1 MGEQT
6 AKAPGLNRAK
16 TYQLVLFPLNNGATN
31 VYYVLV
37 LSYIAT
43 FGSKVLALSMIF
55 ASVMVT
61 GMRLFDAITD
71 PIIGALM
78 DRTNGKFGKFRPFMV
93 IGNLI
98 MAASILVLYCL
109 TPLIPAGSMFLR
121 YAAFVALYA
130 VWVIGYTFQTSC
142 TRSGQTVLT
151 NDPKQRP
158 LFTIFNTVGSLL
170 GMGAMQ
176 FFAPILAKNYEGG
189 YASAGFFRTL
199 APVGIVISILL
210 TILAIIYALCIAAAI
225 AFHAREGVQQLMEDP
240 ARICIWSLCFL
251 LCLIYHKKRSS
262 YRVAAEH
269 TVLPP
274 LTVILLVTGYFP
286 DVAMFLIIV
295 TIITSII
302 TARSLKIGILRAGT
316 TLAPIPLIKILF
328 ANTSHV
334 LSIIISQNSVN
345 AAINPYQFQHWLL
358 PLLIMTVAVPIIRL
372 ICDIVTF
379 FFVQIPIRKAMRE
392 YSLSHILAM
401 ALADLMAIVWI
412 PEILEFANIG
422 SDTATVLSVFMLAL
436 IAYSLLLMTVD
447 TMNRLTRSRSALKCI
462 ANVSDAL
469 PLPNQVPEETV
480 VRRINRG
487 LTRMR
492 CFISNANNLDK
503 RGYSYRYSAP
513 ISTGSRQYYLAM
525 ERSIWNRPF
534 MSTDETILLTCGE
547 VLTESLRV
555 NKEVTLL
562 RTESE
567 TDTLTGALTYRAFIG
582 HLKSLQTENVHN
594 LVAVVYFGVEHLRT
608 VNEHYGRKIGN
619 AVLRSVGM
627 RLSQLLPGNATLSRV
642 NGAEFAMI
650 VTDVTSTSDV
660 EELATRMRNLAV
672 MPVYTE
678 EGEVSVD
685 VSSSISFS
693 NATDGFSVLLADASA
708 HIYESESSNLPV
720 VDGMTSTLAAQNGSG
735 DYFNASDVLRH
746 AIEDNTISVLYQ
758 PIFDVNT
765 KRITSLDTIVRVHDA
780 KGRTLA
786 PYFVT
791 AEAHRLN
798 MSVQLTLD
806 VLETC
811 VKDMTAFRK
820 VAPELDIVDICMNG
834 SELGASIFHERLE
847 QLTHEQPQLRFGLQ
861 LGSHAIHVVHDEVDD
876 EVAALAALPNVELG
890 LTNAGTTYSEVAA
903 FAHLPLDF
911 ARFDKTVVRDF
922 RTPRAKQ
929 IMQRTLEISR
939 DNDAFHVVF
948 DGVESLDQVEFIRSI
963 GGTLAEGTLLSNA
976 MSANEFL
983 MRLETMGTSLP
994 EAAPRQ
1000 AE

>member
-1 MGEQT
+1 MASKQSKHQ
-6 AKAPGLNRAK
+6 A
-16 TYQLVLFPLNNGATN
+16 AT
-31 VYYVLV
+31 
-37 LSYIAT
+37 
-43 FGSKVLALSMIF
+43 GSQSKDGI
-55 ASVMVT
+55 
-61 GMRLFDAITD
+61 R
-71 PIIGALM
+71 
-78 DRTNGKFGKFRPFMV
+78 K
-93 IGNLI
+93 
-98 MAASILVLYCL
+98 
-109 TPLIPAGSMFLR
+109 
-121 YAAFVALYA
+121 
-130 VWVIGYTFQTSC
+130 
-142 TRSGQTVLT
+142 
-151 NDPKQRP
+151 
-158 LFTIFNTVGSLL
+158 
-170 GMGAMQ
+170 
-176 FFAPILAKNYEGG
+176 
-189 YASAGFFRTL
+189 
-199 APVGIVISILL
+199 PVRL

-225 AFHAREGVQQLMEDP
+225 AVHAQEGAQRFMENP
-240 ARICIWSLCFL
+240 ARICRLSAFFL

-262 YRVAAEH
+262 YRVAVEH

-316 TLAPIPLIKILF
+316 TLATIPLIRILF
-328 ANTSHV
+328 AHTSHV
-334 LSIIISQNSVN
+334 LSIIINQYSVK
-345 AAINPYQFQHWLL
+345 AAYNPFQFQNWLL
-358 PLLIMTVAVPIIRL
+358 PLLIMTVAVPIIQL

-379 FFVQIPIRKAMRE
+379 FFIQIPIRKAMHE

-401 ALADLMAIVWI
+401 TLADLMAIVWI
-412 PEILEFANIG
+412 PEILQFVNIG

-447 TMNRLTRSRSALKCI
+447 TMSSLARSRSALKCI

-469 PLPNQVPEETV
+469 PLPNQVPEETM

-487 LTRMR
+487 LASPPPTHMR
-492 CFISNANNLDK
+492 CFVSDANNLDK

-513 ISTGSRQYYLAM
+513 ISTGSRQYYIAM

-534 MSTDETILLTCGE
+534 MSIDETILLTCGG
-547 VLTESLRV
+547 VLAESLRV

-562 RTESE
+562 RTEAE
-567 TDTLTGALTYRAFIG
+567 TDTLTAALTYRAFIG

-627 RLSQLLPGNATLSRV
+627 RLSHLLPENATLSRV

-672 MPVYTE
+672 MPVHTE

-693 NATDGFSVLLADASA
+693 NATDGFAVLLADASA
-708 HIYESESSNLPV
+708 HIYESESSNLPA
-720 VDGMTSTLAAQNGSG
+720 VDGTTAMLAAQNGSD
-735 DYFNASDVLRH
+735 DYVNVSDVLRH

-765 KRITSLDTIVRVHDA
+765 KRITSLDTIVRVHDE

-834 SELGASIFHERLE
+834 SELGASVFHERLE
-847 QLTHEQPQLRFGLQ
+847 QLTHEQPQLSFGLQ
-861 LGSHAIHVVHDEVDD
+861 LGSHAIQVAHDEVDD
-876 EVAALAALPNVELG
+876 EVVDLAALPNVELG

-911 ARFDKTVVRDF
+911 ARFDKTVVRAF

-929 IMQRTLEISR
+929 IMQRMLEISR

-948 DGVESLDQVEFIRSI
+948 DGVETLDQVEFIRSI

-976 MSANEFL
+976 MNANEFL

-994 EAAPRQ
+994 EAGPRQ

>member
-1 MGEQT
+1 MTSKQSKHQ
-6 AKAPGLNRAK
+6 A
-16 TYQLVLFPLNNGATN
+16 AT
-31 VYYVLV
+31 
-37 LSYIAT
+37 
-43 FGSKVLALSMIF
+43 GSQPKDGI
-55 ASVMVT
+55 
-61 GMRLFDAITD
+61 R
-71 PIIGALM
+71 
-78 DRTNGKFGKFRPFMV
+78 K
-93 IGNLI
+93 
-98 MAASILVLYCL
+98 
-109 TPLIPAGSMFLR
+109 PAR
-121 YAAFVALYA
+121 
-130 VWVIGYTFQTSC
+130 
-142 TRSGQTVLT
+142 
-151 NDPKQRP
+151 
-158 LFTIFNTVGSLL
+158 
-170 GMGAMQ
+170 
-176 FFAPILAKNYEGG
+176 
-189 YASAGFFRTL
+189 
-199 APVGIVISILL
+199 L

-720 VDGMTSTLAAQNGSG
+720 VDGMTSTL
-735 DYFNASDVLRH
+735 
-746 AIEDNTISVLYQ
+746 
-758 PIFDVNT
+758 
-765 KRITSLDTIVRVHDA
+765 
-780 KGRTLA
+780 
-786 PYFVT
+786 
-791 AEAHRLN
+791 
-798 MSVQLTLD
+798 D

>member
-1 MGEQT
+1 MTSKQSKHQ
-6 AKAPGLNRAK
+6 A
-16 TYQLVLFPLNNGATN
+16 AT
-31 VYYVLV
+31 
-37 LSYIAT
+37 
-43 FGSKVLALSMIF
+43 GSQPKDGI
-55 ASVMVT
+55 
-61 GMRLFDAITD
+61 R
-71 PIIGALM
+71 
-78 DRTNGKFGKFRPFMV
+78 K
-93 IGNLI
+93 
-98 MAASILVLYCL
+98 
-109 TPLIPAGSMFLR
+109 PAR
-121 YAAFVALYA
+121 
-130 VWVIGYTFQTSC
+130 
-142 TRSGQTVLT
+142 
-151 NDPKQRP
+151 
-158 LFTIFNTVGSLL
+158 
-170 GMGAMQ
+170 
-176 FFAPILAKNYEGG
+176 
-189 YASAGFFRTL
+189 
-199 APVGIVISILL
+199 L

-225 AFHAREGVQQLMEDP
+225 AFHAQEGVQQLMEDP

-447 TMNRLTRSRSALKCI
+447 TMSRLTRSRSALKCI

-492 CFISNANNLDK
+492 CFISNANNLNK

-693 NATDGFSVLLADASA
+693 NATDGFSVL
-708 HIYESESSNLPV
+708 
-720 VDGMTSTLAAQNGSG
+720 
-735 DYFNASDVLRH
+735 
-746 AIEDNTISVLYQ
+746 YQ

-780 KGRTLA
+780 KGRTLV

>member
-1 MGEQT
+1 MASKQSKHQ
-6 AKAPGLNRAK
+6 A
-16 TYQLVLFPLNNGATN
+16 AT
-31 VYYVLV
+31 
-37 LSYIAT
+37 
-43 FGSKVLALSMIF
+43 GSQSKDGI
-55 ASVMVT
+55 
-61 GMRLFDAITD
+61 R
-71 PIIGALM
+71 
-78 DRTNGKFGKFRPFMV
+78 K
-93 IGNLI
+93 
-98 MAASILVLYCL
+98 
-109 TPLIPAGSMFLR
+109 
-121 YAAFVALYA
+121 
-130 VWVIGYTFQTSC
+130 
-142 TRSGQTVLT
+142 
-151 NDPKQRP
+151 
-158 LFTIFNTVGSLL
+158 
-170 GMGAMQ
+170 
-176 FFAPILAKNYEGG
+176 
-189 YASAGFFRTL
+189 
-199 APVGIVISILL
+199 PVRL

-225 AFHAREGVQQLMEDP
+225 AVHAQEGAQRFMENP
-240 ARICIWSLCFL
+240 ARICILSAFFL

-316 TLAPIPLIKILF
+316 TLATIPLIRILF
-328 ANTSHV
+328 AHTSHV
-334 LSIIISQNSVN
+334 LSIIINQYSVN
-345 AAINPYQFQHWLL
+345 AAYNPFQFQNWLL
-358 PLLIMTVAVPIIRL
+358 PLLIMTVAVPIIQL

-379 FFVQIPIRKAMRE
+379 FFIQIPIRKAMHE

-401 ALADLMAIVWI
+401 TLADLMAIVWI
-412 PEILEFANIG
+412 PEILQFVNIG

-447 TMNRLTRSRSALKCI
+447 TMSRLARSRSALKCI

-469 PLPNQVPEETV
+469 PLPNQVPEEAV

-487 LTRMR
+487 LASPPHMR
-492 CFISNANNLDK
+492 CFVSDANNLDK

-513 ISTGSRQYYLAM
+513 ISTGSRQYYIAM

-534 MSTDETILLTCGE
+534 MSIDETILSTCGG
-547 VLTESLRV
+547 VLAESLRV

-562 RTESE
+562 RTEAE
-567 TDTLTGALTYRAFIG
+567 TDTLTEALTYRAFIG

-627 RLSQLLPGNATLSRV
+627 RLSHLLPENATLSRV

-693 NATDGFSVLLADASA
+693 NATDGFAVLLADASA
-708 HIYESESSNLPV
+708 HIYESESSNLPA
-720 VDGMTSTLAAQNGSG
+720 VDGTTAMLAAQNGSD
-735 DYFNASDVLRH
+735 DYVNVSDVLRH

-911 ARFDKTVVRDF
+911 ARFDKTVVRAF
-922 RTPRAKQ
+922 RMPRAKQ
-929 IMQRTLEISR
+929 IMQRMLEISR

-948 DGVESLDQVEFIRSI
+948 DGVETLDQVEFIRSI

-976 MSANEFL
+976 MNANEFL

-994 EAAPRQ
+994 EAGPRQ

>member
-1 MGEQT
+1 MASKQSKHQ
-6 AKAPGLNRAK
+6 A
-16 TYQLVLFPLNNGATN
+16 AT
-31 VYYVLV
+31 
-37 LSYIAT
+37 
-43 FGSKVLALSMIF
+43 GSQSKDGI
-55 ASVMVT
+55 
-61 GMRLFDAITD
+61 R
-71 PIIGALM
+71 
-78 DRTNGKFGKFRPFMV
+78 K
-93 IGNLI
+93 
-98 MAASILVLYCL
+98 
-109 TPLIPAGSMFLR
+109 
-121 YAAFVALYA
+121 
-130 VWVIGYTFQTSC
+130 
-142 TRSGQTVLT
+142 
-151 NDPKQRP
+151 
-158 LFTIFNTVGSLL
+158 
-170 GMGAMQ
+170 
-176 FFAPILAKNYEGG
+176 
-189 YASAGFFRTL
+189 
-199 APVGIVISILL
+199 PVRL

-225 AFHAREGVQQLMEDP
+225 AVHAQEGAQRFMENP
-240 ARICIWSLCFL
+240 ARICILSAFFL

-269 TVLPP
+269 TVLTP

-316 TLAPIPLIKILF
+316 TLATIPLIRILF
-328 ANTSHV
+328 AHTSHV
-334 LSIIISQNSVN
+334 LSIIINQYSVN
-345 AAINPYQFQHWLL
+345 AAYNPFQFQNWLL
-358 PLLIMTVAVPIIRL
+358 PLLIMTVAVPIIQL

-379 FFVQIPIRKAMRE
+379 FFIQIPIRKAMHE

-401 ALADLMAIVWI
+401 TLADLMAIVWI
-412 PEILEFANIG
+412 PEILQFVNIG

-447 TMNRLTRSRSALKCI
+447 TMSRLARSRSALKCI

-487 LTRMR
+487 LASPPHMR
-492 CFISNANNLDK
+492 CFVSDANNLDK

-513 ISTGSRQYYLAM
+513 ISTGSRQYYIAM

-534 MSTDETILLTCGE
+534 MSIDETILSTCGG
-547 VLTESLRV
+547 VLAESLRV

-562 RTESE
+562 RTEAE
-567 TDTLTGALTYRAFIG
+567 TDTLTEALTYRAFIG

-627 RLSQLLPGNATLSRV
+627 RLSHLLPENATLSRV

-693 NATDGFSVLLADASA
+693 NATDGFAVLLADASA
-708 HIYESESSNLPV
+708 HIYESESSNLPA
-720 VDGMTSTLAAQNGSG
+720 VDGTTAMLAAQNGSD
-735 DYFNASDVLRH
+735 DYVNVSDVLRH
-746 AIEDNTISVLYQ
+746 VIEDNTISVLYQ

-911 ARFDKTVVRDF
+911 ARFDKTVVRAF
-922 RTPRAKQ
+922 RMPRAKQ
-929 IMQRTLEISR
+929 IMQRMLEISR

-948 DGVESLDQVEFIRSI
+948 DGVETLDQVEFIRSI

-976 MSANEFL
+976 MNANEFL

>member
-1 MGEQT
+1 MASKQS
-6 AKAPGLNRAK
+6 KH
-16 TYQLVLFPLNNGATN
+16 QAT
-31 VYYVLV
+31 
-37 LSYIAT
+37 T
-43 FGSKVLALSMIF
+43 GSQSKDGI
-55 ASVMVT
+55 
-61 GMRLFDAITD
+61 R
-71 PIIGALM
+71 
-78 DRTNGKFGKFRPFMV
+78 K
-93 IGNLI
+93 
-98 MAASILVLYCL
+98 
-109 TPLIPAGSMFLR
+109 
-121 YAAFVALYA
+121 
-130 VWVIGYTFQTSC
+130 
-142 TRSGQTVLT
+142 
-151 NDPKQRP
+151 
-158 LFTIFNTVGSLL
+158 
-170 GMGAMQ
+170 
-176 FFAPILAKNYEGG
+176 
-189 YASAGFFRTL
+189 
-199 APVGIVISILL
+199 PVRL
-210 TILAIIYALCIAAAI
+210 TILAIIYTLFLAAAI
-225 AFHAREGVQQLMEDP
+225 AFHAQEGVQRLMEGP

-251 LCLIYHKKRSS
+251 LCLVYHKKRSS

-447 TMNRLTRSRSALKCI
+447 TMSRLARSRSALKCI

-487 LTRMR
+487 LASPPPHMR
-492 CFISNANNLDK
+492 CFVSDANNLDK

-513 ISTGSRQYYLAM
+513 ISTGSRQYYIAM

-534 MSTDETILLTCGE
+534 MSIDETILSTCGG
-547 VLTESLRV
+547 VLAESLRV

-562 RTESE
+562 RTEAE
-567 TDTLTGALTYRAFIG
+567 TDTLTEALTYRAFIG

-627 RLSQLLPGNATLSRV
+627 RLSHLLPENATLSRV

-693 NATDGFSVLLADASA
+693 NATDGFAVLLADASA
-708 HIYESESSNLPV
+708 HIYESESSNLPA
-720 VDGMTSTLAAQNGSG
+720 VDGTTAMLAAQNGSD
-735 DYFNASDVLRH
+735 DYVNVSDVLRH
-746 AIEDNTISVLYQ
+746 AIDDNTISVLYQ

-765 KRITSLDTIVRVHDA
+765 KRITSLDTIVRVHDE

-811 VKDMTAFRK
+811 VKDMTAFRQ

-911 ARFDKTVVRDF
+911 ARFDKTVVRAF
-922 RTPRAKQ
+922 RMPRAKQ
-929 IMQRTLEISR
+929 IMQRMLEISR

-948 DGVESLDQVEFIRSI
+948 DGVETLDQVEFIRSI

-976 MSANEFL
+976 MNANEFL

>member
-1 MGEQT
+1 MASKQSKHQ
-6 AKAPGLNRAK
+6 A
-16 TYQLVLFPLNNGATN
+16 AT
-31 VYYVLV
+31 
-37 LSYIAT
+37 
-43 FGSKVLALSMIF
+43 GSQSKDGI
-55 ASVMVT
+55 
-61 GMRLFDAITD
+61 R
-71 PIIGALM
+71 
-78 DRTNGKFGKFRPFMV
+78 K
-93 IGNLI
+93 
-98 MAASILVLYCL
+98 
-109 TPLIPAGSMFLR
+109 
-121 YAAFVALYA
+121 
-130 VWVIGYTFQTSC
+130 
-142 TRSGQTVLT
+142 
-151 NDPKQRP
+151 
-158 LFTIFNTVGSLL
+158 
-170 GMGAMQ
+170 
-176 FFAPILAKNYEGG
+176 
-189 YASAGFFRTL
+189 
-199 APVGIVISILL
+199 PVRL

-225 AFHAREGVQQLMEDP
+225 AVHAQEGAQRFMENP
-240 ARICIWSLCFL
+240 ARICILSAFFL

-316 TLAPIPLIKILF
+316 TLATIPLIRILF
-328 ANTSHV
+328 AHTSHV
-334 LSIIISQNSVN
+334 LSIIINQYSVN
-345 AAINPYQFQHWLL
+345 AAYNPFQFQNWLL
-358 PLLIMTVAVPIIRL
+358 PLLIMTVAVPIIQL

-379 FFVQIPIRKAMRE
+379 FFIQIPIRKAMHE

-401 ALADLMAIVWI
+401 TLADLMAIVWI
-412 PEILEFANIG
+412 PEILQFVNIG
-422 SDTATVLSVFMLAL
+422 SDTATELSVFMLAL

-447 TMNRLTRSRSALKCI
+447 TMSRLAQSRSALKCI

-487 LTRMR
+487 LASPPPHTHMR
-492 CFISNANNLDK
+492 CFVSDANNLDK

-513 ISTGSRQYYLAM
+513 ISTGSRQYYIAM

-534 MSTDETILLTCGE
+534 MSIDETILSTCGG
-547 VLTESLRV
+547 VLAESLRV

-562 RTESE
+562 RTEAE
-567 TDTLTGALTYRAFIG
+567 TDTLTEALTYRAFIG

-627 RLSQLLPGNATLSRV
+627 RLSHLLPENATLSRV

-693 NATDGFSVLLADASA
+693 NATDGFAVLLADASA
-708 HIYESESSNLPV
+708 HIYESESSNLPA
-720 VDGMTSTLAAQNGSG
+720 VDGTTAMLAAQNGSD
-735 DYFNASDVLRH
+735 DYVNVSDVLRH

-765 KRITSLDTIVRVHDA
+765 KRITSLDTIVRVHDE

-834 SELGASIFHERLE
+834 SELGASVFHERLE
-847 QLTHEQPQLRFGLQ
+847 QLTHEQPQLSFGLQ
-861 LGSHAIHVVHDEVDD
+861 FGSHAIHVAHDEVDD
-876 EVAALAALPNVELG
+876 EVADLAALPNVELG

-911 ARFDKTVVRDF
+911 ARFDKTVVRAF
-922 RTPRAKQ
+922 RMPRAKQ
-929 IMQRTLEISR
+929 IMQRMLEISR

-948 DGVESLDQVEFIRSI
+948 DGVETLNQVEFIRSI

-976 MSANEFL
+976 MNANEFL

-994 EAAPRQ
+994 EAGPRQ

>member
-1 MGEQT
+1 MASKQSKHQ
-6 AKAPGLNRAK
+6 A
-16 TYQLVLFPLNNGATN
+16 AT
-31 VYYVLV
+31 
-37 LSYIAT
+37 
-43 FGSKVLALSMIF
+43 GSQSKDGI
-55 ASVMVT
+55 
-61 GMRLFDAITD
+61 R
-71 PIIGALM
+71 
-78 DRTNGKFGKFRPFMV
+78 K
-93 IGNLI
+93 
-98 MAASILVLYCL
+98 
-109 TPLIPAGSMFLR
+109 PAR
-121 YAAFVALYA
+121 
-130 VWVIGYTFQTSC
+130 
-142 TRSGQTVLT
+142 
-151 NDPKQRP
+151 
-158 LFTIFNTVGSLL
+158 
-170 GMGAMQ
+170 
-176 FFAPILAKNYEGG
+176 
-189 YASAGFFRTL
+189 
-199 APVGIVISILL
+199 L

-225 AFHAREGVQQLMEDP
+225 AVHAQEGAQRFMENP
-240 ARICIWSLCFL
+240 ARICIWSACFL

-302 TARSLKIGILRAGT
+302 TARSLKIGILHAGT
-316 TLAPIPLIKILF
+316 TLATIPLIKILF
-328 ANTSHV
+328 AHTSHV
-334 LSIIISQNSVN
+334 LSIIINQHSVN
-345 AAINPYQFQHWLL
+345 AAFNPFQFQNWLL

-379 FFVQIPIRKAMRE
+379 FFLQIPIRKAMHE

-401 ALADLMAIVWI
+401 TLADLMAIVWI
-412 PEILEFANIG
+412 PEILQFANIG

-447 TMNRLTRSRSALKCI
+447 TMSRLARSRSALRCI

-487 LTRMR
+487 LAPPRMR
-492 CFISNANNLDK
+492 CFVSDANNLDK

-513 ISTGSRQYYLAM
+513 ISTGSRQYYIAV

-534 MSTDETILLTCGE
+534 MSIDETILSTCGG
-547 VLTESLRV
+547 VLAESLRV

-562 RTESE
+562 RTEAE
-567 TDTLTGALTYRAFIG
+567 TDTLTEALTYRAFIG

-627 RLSQLLPGNATLSRV
+627 RLRQLLPENATLSRV

-693 NATDGFSVLLADASA
+693 NATDGFAVLLADASA
-708 HIYESESSNLPV
+708 HIYESESSNLPA
-720 VDGMTSTLAAQNGSG
+720 VDGTTATLAAQNGSD
-735 DYFNASDVLRH
+735 DYVNASDVLRH

-765 KRITSLDTIVRVHDA
+765 KRITSLDTIVRVHDE

-811 VKDMTAFRK
+811 VKDMAAFRK

-834 SELGASIFHERLE
+834 SELGASVFHERLE

-861 LGSHAIHVVHDEVDD
+861 LGSHAIHVAHDEVDD
-876 EVAALAALPNVELG
+876 EVDDEVADLAALPNVELG

-929 IMQRTLEISR
+929 IMQRMLEISR

-948 DGVESLDQVEFIRSI
+948 DGVETLDQVEFIRSI

-976 MSANEFL
+976 MNANEFL

-994 EAAPRQ
+994 EAGPAITFHQSHLNEGGERRTRRG
-1000 AE
+1000 

>member
-1 MGEQT
+1 MASKQS
-6 AKAPGLNRAK
+6 KH
-16 TYQLVLFPLNNGATN
+16 QAT
-31 VYYVLV
+31 
-37 LSYIAT
+37 T
-43 FGSKVLALSMIF
+43 GSQSKD
-55 ASVMVT
+55 
-61 GMRLFDAITD
+61 G
-71 PIIGALM
+71 IG
-78 DRTNGKFGKFRPFMV
+78 K
-93 IGNLI
+93 
-98 MAASILVLYCL
+98 
-109 TPLIPAGSMFLR
+109 
-121 YAAFVALYA
+121 
-130 VWVIGYTFQTSC
+130 
-142 TRSGQTVLT
+142 
-151 NDPKQRP
+151 
-158 LFTIFNTVGSLL
+158 
-170 GMGAMQ
+170 
-176 FFAPILAKNYEGG
+176 
-189 YASAGFFRTL
+189 
-199 APVGIVISILL
+199 PVRL
-210 TILAIIYALCIAAAI
+210 TILAIIYTLFLAAAI
-225 AFHAREGVQQLMEDP
+225 AFHAQEGVQRLMEGP

-251 LCLIYHKKRSS
+251 LCLVYHKKRSS

-316 TLAPIPLIKILF
+316 TLVPIPLIKILF

-334 LSIIISQNSVN
+334 LSITINQHSVN
-345 AAINPYQFQHWLL
+345 AAFNPYQFQNWLL
-358 PLLIMTVAVPIIRL
+358 PLLIMTVAVPIVRL

-379 FFVQIPIRKAMRE
+379 FFAQIPIRKAMHE

-401 ALADLMAIVWI
+401 ALADLLAIVWI

-447 TMNRLTRSRSALKCI
+447 TMSRLARSRSALKCI

-492 CFISNANNLDK
+492 CFVSDANNLDK

-534 MSTDETILLTCGE
+534 TSTDETILLTCGE

-562 RTESE
+562 RT
-567 TDTLTGALTYRAFIG
+567 
-582 HLKSLQTENVHN
+582 
-594 LVAVVYFGVEHLRT
+594 

-627 RLSQLLPGNATLSRV
+627 RLSQLLPDNATLSRV
-642 NGAEFAMI
+642 NGAEFAML

-672 MPVYTE
+672 MPVHTE

-693 NATDGFSVLLADASA
+693 NATDGFAVLLADASA
-708 HIYESESSNLPV
+708 HIYESESSNLPA
-720 VDGMTSTLAAQNGSG
+720 VDGTTATLAAQNGSN
-735 DYFNASDVLRH
+735 DYVNVSDVLRH

-811 VKDMTAFRK
+811 VKDMTAFRQ

-861 LGSHAIHVVHDEVDD
+861 LGSHAIHVAHDEVDD
-876 EVAALAALPNVELG
+876 EVADLVALPNVKLG
-890 LTNAGTTYSEVAA
+890 LTNVGTTYSEVAA

-929 IMQRTLEISR
+929 IMQRTLDISR

-948 DGVESLDQVEFIRSI
+948 DGVETLDQVEFIRSI

-976 MSANEFL
+976 MNANEFL

>member
-1 MGEQT
+1 MASKQSKHQ
-6 AKAPGLNRAK
+6 A
-16 TYQLVLFPLNNGATN
+16 AT
-31 VYYVLV
+31 
-37 LSYIAT
+37 
-43 FGSKVLALSMIF
+43 GSQSKDGI
-55 ASVMVT
+55 
-61 GMRLFDAITD
+61 R
-71 PIIGALM
+71 
-78 DRTNGKFGKFRPFMV
+78 K
-93 IGNLI
+93 
-98 MAASILVLYCL
+98 
-109 TPLIPAGSMFLR
+109 
-121 YAAFVALYA
+121 
-130 VWVIGYTFQTSC
+130 
-142 TRSGQTVLT
+142 
-151 NDPKQRP
+151 
-158 LFTIFNTVGSLL
+158 
-170 GMGAMQ
+170 
-176 FFAPILAKNYEGG
+176 
-189 YASAGFFRTL
+189 
-199 APVGIVISILL
+199 PVRL

-225 AFHAREGVQQLMEDP
+225 AVHAQEGAQRFMENP
-240 ARICIWSLCFL
+240 ARICIWSACFL

-328 ANTSHV
+328 AHTSHV
-334 LSIIISQNSVN
+334 LSIIINQHSVN
-345 AAINPYQFQHWLL
+345 AAFNPFQFQNWLL

-379 FFVQIPIRKAMRE
+379 FFIQIPIRKAMHE

-401 ALADLMAIVWI
+401 TLADLMAIVWI
-412 PEILEFANIG
+412 PEILQFANIG

-447 TMNRLTRSRSALKCI
+447 TMSRLARSRSALKCI

-492 CFISNANNLDK
+492 CFVSDANNLDK

-513 ISTGSRQYYLAM
+513 ISTGSRQYYIAM

-534 MSTDETILLTCGE
+534 MSIDETILSTCGG
-547 VLTESLRV
+547 VLAESLRV

-562 RTESE
+562 RTEAE
-567 TDTLTGALTYRAFIG
+567 TDTLTEALTYRAFIG

-627 RLSQLLPGNATLSRV
+627 RLSQLLPDNATLSRV
-642 NGAEFAMI
+642 NGAEFAML

-672 MPVYTE
+672 MPVHTE

-693 NATDGFSVLLADASA
+693 NATDGFAVLLADASA
-708 HIYESESSNLPV
+708 HIYESESSNLPA
-720 VDGMTSTLAAQNGSG
+720 VDGTTATLAAQNGSD
-735 DYFNASDVLRH
+735 DYVNASDVLRH

-765 KRITSLDTIVRVHDA
+765 KRITSLDTIVRVHDE

-834 SELGASIFHERLE
+834 SELGASVFHERLE

-861 LGSHAIHVVHDEVDD
+861 LGSHAIHVAHDEVDD
-876 EVAALAALPNVELG
+876 EVDDEVADLAALPNVELG

-911 ARFDKTVVRDF
+911 ARFDKTVVRAF

-929 IMQRTLEISR
+929 IMQRMLEISR

-948 DGVESLDQVEFIRSI
+948 DGVETLDQVEFIRSI